1 MDNKVIVDEA
11 KFKELKDKVVVLTG
25 KRTTRIKIILTQ
37 QRLRKQAEQMASVP
51 PQSDTSSK
59 PAHT

>member
-25 KRTTRIKIILTQ
+25 GRNPDITIAPIR
-37 QRLRKQAEQMASVP
+37 QMLNR
-51 PQSDTSSK
+51 
-59 PAHT
+59 